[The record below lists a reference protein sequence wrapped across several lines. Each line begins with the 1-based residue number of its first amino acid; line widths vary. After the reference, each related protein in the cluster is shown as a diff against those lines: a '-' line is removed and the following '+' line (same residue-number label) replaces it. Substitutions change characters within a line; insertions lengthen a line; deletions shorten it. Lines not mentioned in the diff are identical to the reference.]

1 MRRPQRGIRLEL
13 VTDVVLVASLLAW
26 GQAEIWNDDAE
37 LLIGP
42 LWANAVTFAFMSLV
56 LLVRRRA
63 PVLCLVMQC
72 ASMGLLVMA
81 CGGTTQSL
89 GWVLP
94 LVAGIYAVAAHASRP
109 RLLSAAVPTATLLA
123 LELGVDAADGNL
135 EGVDLLG
142 SIPFVGLMTAGWLCG
157 TYSRT
162 RRLYLVELSRNAE
175 LRASQREER
184 AHRNAAQERNSIAHE
199 LHDVLAHGLAV
210 TVRQA
215 EAGEARL
222 DHQPEAARASFE
234 AIAETGRRSLTDV
247 RRLMELFGEPD
258 SGRQSSTA
266 GGLDDLD
273 EITASL
279 NTAGLTVDVQRS
291 GEFGAVPT
299 AVAADAY
306 RIVQEALT
314 NALRHGAARTAV
326 VVLHGERGRLQLDI
340 TDDGR
345 GVEGLPEP
353 GGGLTGMRARAARCG
368 GSLTLGTPSGGGFSV
383 SACLPWEQRDR

>member
-1 MRRPQRGIRLEL
+1 M
-13 VTDVVLVASLLAW
+13 VLVASLLAW
-26 GQAEIWNDDAE
+26 GQSEVWSDDTE
-37 LLIGP
+37 RLVGP
-42 LWANAVTFAFMSLV
+42 PWANAVTFAFMSLV

-63 PVLCLVMQC
+63 PGLCLAMQC
-72 ASMGLLVMA
+72 ASMGLLVAA
-81 CGGTTQSL
+81 CGGTTESL

-94 LVAGIYAVAAHASRP
+94 LVAAIYAVAAYTPRR

-123 LELGVDAADGNL
+123 LELGVDAADGSV

-142 SIPFVGLMTAGWLCG
+142 SIPFVGLMIAGWLWG

-184 AHRNAAQERNSIAHE
+184 AHRNAAQERNRIAHE

-247 RRLMELFGEPD
+247 RRLMELLHEPD
-258 SGRQSSTA
+258 SGQSTA
-266 GGLDDLD
+266 GGLDDLHKLA
-273 EITASL
+273 ASL
-279 NTAGLTVDVQRS
+279 KTAGLTVDLQRS

-299 AVAADAY
+299 AVAAAAY

-314 NALRHGAARTAV
+314 NALRHGAARSAIV
-326 VVLHGERGRLQLDI
+326 ALHGERGRLQLDI

-345 GVEGLPEP
+345 GVKGSPEL
-353 GGGLTGMRARAARCG
+353 GDGLTGMRERAALCG

-383 SACLPWEQRDR
+383 SASLPWEQRDR